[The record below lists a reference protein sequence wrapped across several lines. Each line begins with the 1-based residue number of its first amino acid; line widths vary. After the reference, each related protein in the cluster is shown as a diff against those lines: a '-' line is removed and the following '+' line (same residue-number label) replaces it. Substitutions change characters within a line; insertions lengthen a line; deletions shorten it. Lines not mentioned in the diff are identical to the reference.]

1 MWQMTRR
8 IDDTGTEAAG
18 TTEKMT
24 TATGVNGDATA
35 MKMERGD
42 HTDTARTVTEKGHV
56 LAHDHHTNA
65 LTTETAMSTATD
77 LAATEIV
84 VHLAH
89 VPLTDAARKTII
101 RSAASP
107 IPVQNDPDRLDQS
120 PDRRTGFG
128 ETITAGN
135 TADNKDDA
143 RLPTSG
149 LATVSRNLI
158 GRHLGRPSVTRQQSK
173 QSGRSAWPPCNRM
186 LQSWKLTAERDS
198 RILMRE
204 MRNSGRKMTARDLT
218 RLISSVA
225 YGRKPR
231 ELTLGGDCRVGVVV
245 AMMIEGSNRMRA
257 HSTSQ

>member
-18 TTEKMT
+18 TTEMMT

-35 MKMERGD
+35 MKTERGD

-89 VPLTDAARKTII
+89 VPLADVARKTIT

-107 IPVQNDPDRLDQS
+107 ILVQNDPDRLDQN
-120 PDRRTGFG
+120 PDHRIGLG
-128 ETITAGN
+128 ETT

-149 LATVSRNLI
+149 LATDSQNLI
-158 GRHLGRPSVTRQQSK
+158 GRHPGRPGVTRQQSK
-173 QSGRSAWPPCNRM
+173 QSGRSAWLPCNRM

-198 RILMRE
+198 QILMRG
-204 MRNSGRKMTARDLT
+204 MRNSGRKMTASDLT
-218 RLISSVA
+218 RPISSVA